1 MLTEIPVPY
10 YAKDI
15 LTLSAA
21 LTKADITP
29 YHWGPQRVLHP
40 LLQTFSPDVFTKLT
54 VAVKVLA
61 ALSVRVLGSKGLR
74 MTSVHKYGLCRR
86 SLLIPRYLGYWR

>member
-1 MLTEIPVPY
+1 MPY

-29 YHWGPQRVLHP
+29 YHWGLLHP
-40 LLQTFSPDVFTKLT
+40 LLQVFSPDVFTKLA
-54 VAVKVLA
+54 VAVKFLT
-61 ALSVRVLGSKGLR
+61 ALSVRVLGSRSLR
-74 MTSVHKYGLCRR
+74 MTSVHKSGLCRW
-86 SLLIPRYLGYWR
+86 SPLIPRYLGYWG